1 MIVLIVA
8 NHFPLLYLFFTG
20 WTAVDI
26 LLLYWI
32 ENVALCAVTV
42 LKMATCT
49 NTATRARVQME
60 GLGPVARQS
69 LMRVTSEPN
78 PLFLRLWVGGIFV
91 VVYGAACL
99 IYGAIVLGIAGRIA
113 PGVQAEGNITGLLSG
128 LKLPLAVLLAGH
140 LLTFWREYIGKGEYK
155 TVTLETLFFIPFQ
168 RVILMVMVVNL
179 GGIIA
184 LGAGNPGIV
193 LTLVILVKTA
203 LDVAAQRKER
213 SRANRPPQAEPEP

>member
-8 NHFPLLYLFFTG
+8 NLFPLLYLFFTG

-26 LLLYWI
+26 LLMYWI

-49 NTATRARVQME
+49 NTAIRARVQME

-99 IYGAIVLGIAGRIA
+99 IYGAIVLGVAGRIA
-113 PGVQAEGNITGLLSG
+113 PGVQAGLYHGASLGIEAAACGPACGHSCCSSG
-128 LKLPLAVLLAGH
+128 GVH
-140 LLTFWREYIGKGEYK
+140 RQGEYK

-184 LGAGNPGIV
+184 LGAGNPGIA

-203 LDVAAQRKER
+203 LDVAAQKKER
-213 SRANRPPQAEPEP
+213 SRATRPPEPVPEP